1 MPVPDGFT
9 LVSQVPE
16 DFEVVRKP
24 LSPNLPEGFTLTNPA
39 EGGFFAKAQESMSRG
54 RSHALANVAIYES
67 IYGDG
72 DLPGALRLR
81 KKLVQKEVVEPIE
94 SNWLSDIVYANAR
107 TVGQMWETTKKS
119 GKGAVIGATAGG
131 VIGVGAGMLLG
142 GPTGEEAPLGVVGA
156 KAGAAIGGGTAAASF
171 SFREGFGAMYADM
184 IDQGVPDETAKQFA
198 NYGAIPYALIEVLQ
212 LKTAAPALKEGI
224 QAIINKTQQKV
235 LKKAIKTY
243 GKRLSAEV
251 IQEMGQEVVQIAA
264 VDVARHLS
272 GQGIDINADY
282 IKSKALRIF
291 EVGKESVKAF
301 ALVPAPGVAI
311 DVALQSSANTAA
323 IEHQAALAESE
334 GVEVDTYSGPIP
346 APGQAVYEA
355 EDGGVVLE
363 ESETTTPN
371 PEYTRGE
378 QETEDGWSQR
388 VMGQVKQKE
397 TRTGLQP
404 TDIDLPVGQFQIAID
419 NALAESIKRQDLQE
433 EIRKTER
440 SRRFGEMESIAD
452 RTTSADWR
460 KAAKGALSGAYTA
473 LGISPLQE
481 VIPIESFQ
489 ELDQELRVTNK
500 IKRIEAVK
508 LGDAMQALFKEG
520 KILRPH
526 EIGYAR
532 KVWGNRFA
540 NSLQDLSDAAAGKS
554 IDITDYIGIP
564 RSFMTS
570 MDVSRTLRQN
580 ILMARKPKLWAKAL
594 RNDLSLFTKDAKYAK
609 TIENMALRENAELVH
624 KSGIR
629 INKWGPTATA
639 RTGSERFPSKI
650 ARQVPFIAR
659 SERAYTVGGN
669 MLRMSYLNEIGH
681 QRAGIVTTDK
691 QWKDIGHVLNIITGE
706 GDARRLLGLA
716 PILNAVFFAPRL
728 LEARV
733 RAFTD
738 LVNPANG
745 LSWAARKILAQH
757 VAAFVSLNLAL
768 LTSLA
773 MVPGVNV
780 EDDWR
785 STDYGKIKI
794 GNTRI
799 DFWGG
804 YLPLARLFMR
814 LVSGEIKAQS
824 GRVVPITAKDTITS
838 FLQSKLG
845 PMPAYALDLL
855 KGENFIGEP
864 TNLEADNMVKAFY
877 EKLSPLFMQDLID
890 ATRFSGPGV
899 GAAGGALAFFGAS
912 VTSYPKS
919 KSTEVQHN
927 KNMLAQQV
935 LGANWDALSD
945 VVQGLFRDQYSEI
958 GYMEREA
965 KFDRSGF
972 GFLTKMAEQ
981 RDKSVKKMRKAMPGD
996 VQEEFDSLNLKLGG
1010 VSSKIGT
1017 DWFLNEER
1025 RKQYESTVTDLYRT
1039 VLPKLIRSPK
1049 WDSVPPIFKI
1059 QILTKVMNELKEKV
1073 RQDILASA
1081 RLQDIQR
1088 IQRSK
1093 G

>member
-1 MPVPDGFT
+1 MPLPEGFI
-9 LVSQVPE
+9 LDNQVPE
-16 DFEVVRKP
+16 GFEVDRKP
-24 LSPNLPEGFTLTNPA
+24 LIPNLPEGFVLTNPA
-39 EGGFFAKAQESMSRG
+39 EGGFFAKASESMSRG
-54 RSHALANVAIYES
+54 RGHALANVAIYES

-72 DLPGALRLR
+72 DLQGALNLR
-81 KKLVQKEVVEPIE
+81 KKLIRKEIIEPIE

-107 TVGQMWETTKKS
+107 TVGQMWETTKRS
-119 GKGAVIGATAGG
+119 GKGAVIGA
-131 VIGVGAGMLLG
+131 GVGATVATAAGLLFG
-142 GPTGEEAPLGVVGA
+142 GPTGEEAPMAIIGAKVGA
-156 KAGAAIGGGTAAASF
+156 EIGGGTAAASF

-184 IDQGVPDETAKQFA
+184 IDSGVPAEIAQQWA
-198 NYGAIPYALIEVLQ
+198 NYGAVPYSLIEVLQ
-212 LKTAAPALKEGI
+212 LKTAAPAVKEGI
-224 QAIINKTQQKV
+224 QAIINKIQQKV
-235 LKKAIKTY
+235 LKKAVKTY
-243 GKRLSAEV
+243 GKRLSSE
-251 IQEMGQEVVQIAA
+251 ILQEMGQEVVQIAA
-264 VDVARHLS
+264 VDIARYLS
-272 GQGIDINADY
+272 GQGIEVNADY
-282 IKSKALRIF
+282 IKSKALRLY
-291 EVGKESVKAF
+291 EVGKESAKAF

-311 DVALQSSANTAA
+311 DVALQSSANQAA
-323 IEHQAALAESE
+323 AERQAALAESE
-334 GVEVDTYSGPIP
+334 GIEVNTYSGPIP
-346 APGQAVYEA
+346 APGQMVYET
-355 EDGGVVLE
+355 EEGKVVFDE
-363 ESETTTPN
+363 EEGAAPN
-371 PEYTRGE
+371 LEYTRGE
-378 QETEDGWSQR
+378 QETEAGWVSR
-388 VMGQVKQKE
+388 VLDQTMQKE

-404 TDIDLPVGQFQIAID
+404 TDVDLPVGQFQIAID
-419 NALAESIKRQDLQE
+419 NALTESIKRQDLQE
-433 EIRKTER
+433 DIRKTER

-452 RTTSADWR
+452 KTTSADWR
-460 KAAKGALSGAYTA
+460 KAAKGALAGSYTA

-481 VIPIESFQ
+481 VVPIESFR
-489 ELDQELRVTNK
+489 ELDQELRVTDK
-500 IKRIEAVK
+500 IKRIEALK

-540 NSLQDLSDAAAGKS
+540 DSLQDLSDQAAGKS
-554 IDITDYIGIP
+554 IDITDYIGLP

-580 ILMARKPKLWAKAL
+580 ILMARKPVLWAKAL
-594 RNDLSLFTKDAKYAK
+594 GNDLELFVKDEKHAR
-609 TIENMALRENAELVH
+609 TVENMALRENTELVQ

-639 RTGSERFPSKI
+639 RTGSERFPSKV

-669 MLRMSYLNEIGH
+669 LLRMSYLNEIGH

-691 QWKDIGHVLNIITGE
+691 QWKDIGHVLNILTGE

-738 LVNPANG
+738 LFNPN

-757 VAAFVSLNLAL
+757 VASFVGLNMAL
-768 LTSLA
+768 LASMA
-773 MVPGVNV
+773 QISGVNV

-814 LVSGEIKAQS
+814 LASGEIKAQS

-855 KGENFIGEP
+855 KGENFVGEP
-864 TNLEADNMVKAFY
+864 TNLEADNMIKAFY

-927 KNMLAQQV
+927 KNLLAQQV
-935 LGANWDALSD
+935 LGAKWDDLGPD
-945 VVQGLFRDQYSEI
+945 VQDLLRDQYPEI
-958 GYMEREA
+958 GYAEREA

-981 RDKSVKKMRKAMPGD
+981 RDKSVKKMYKAMPDD
-996 VQEEFDSLNLKLGG
+996 VREEFDSLNLKLGG

-1025 RKQYESTVTDLYRT
+1025 RTQYERDVTSLYRMI
-1039 VLPKLIRSPK
+1039 LPKLIRSPK
-1049 WDSVPPIFKI
+1049 WSGVPPLFKI

-1081 RLQDIQR
+1081 MVSDIKKIRR
-1088 IQRSK
+1088 IQ
-1093 G
+1093 

>member
-1 MPVPDGFT
+1 MALPEGFILDSPVPEGF
-9 LVSQVPE
+9 E
-16 DFEVVRKP
+16 IDRKP
-24 LSPNLPEGFTLTNPA
+24 LTPNLPEGFVLTNPA
-39 EGGFFAKAQESMSRG
+39 EGGFFAKASESMSRG
-54 RSHALANVAIYES
+54 RGHALANVAIYES

-72 DLPGALRLR
+72 DLQGALNLR
-81 KKLVQKEVVEPIE
+81 KKLIRKEIIEPIE

-107 TVGQMWETTKKS
+107 TVGQMWESTKRA
-119 GKGAVIGATAGG
+119 GKGAVIGAAAGG
-131 VIGVGAGMLLG
+131 AVGVGVGLLLG
-142 GPTGEEAPLGVVGA
+142 GPTGEEAPLGVIGA
-156 KAGAAIGGGTAAASF
+156 KTGAEIGGGTAAASF
-171 SFREGFGAMYADM
+171 AFREGFGAMYADM
-184 IDQGVPDETAKQFA
+184 IDSGVSTEIAQQWA
-198 NYGAIPYALIEVLQ
+198 NYGAMPYALIEVLQ
-212 LKTAAPALKEGI
+212 LKTAAPAVKEGI
-224 QAIINKTQQKV
+224 QAIINKVQQKV
-235 LKKAIKTY
+235 LKKAVKTY
-243 GKRLSAEV
+243 GKRLSAE
-251 IQEMGQEVVQIAA
+251 ILQEMGQEVVQIAA
-264 VDVARHLS
+264 VDIARHLS

-282 IKSKALRIF
+282 IKSKALRLY
-291 EVGKESVKAF
+291 EVGKESAKAF

-311 DVALQSSANTAA
+311 DVALQSSANQAA
-323 IEHQAALAESE
+323 TEYQAALAESE

-346 APGQAVYEA
+346 TPGQTVYET
-355 EDGGVVLE
+355 EEGDIVLE
-363 ESETTTPN
+363 ESETATPN
-371 PEYTRGE
+371 SEYTRGE

-404 TDIDLPVGQFQIAID
+404 TDVDLPVGQFQIAID
-419 NALAESIKRQDLQE
+419 NALTESIKRQDLQE
-433 EIRKTER
+433 DIRKTER

-452 RTTSADWR
+452 RTTNADWR

-481 VIPIESFQ
+481 TIPIESFR
-489 ELDQELRVTNK
+489 ELDQELRVTDK
-500 IKRIEAVK
+500 IKRIEALK

-540 NSLQDLSDAAAGKS
+540 DSLQDLSDQAAGRYL
-554 IDITDYIGIP
+554 DITDYIAVPKALMASG
-564 RSFMTS
+564 
-570 MDVSRTLRQN
+570 DLSRTLRQN
-580 ILMARKPKLWAKAL
+580 ILMVRKPKLWAKAL
-594 RNDLSLFTKDAKYAK
+594 GNDIGLFTKDAKHARMV
-609 TIENMALRENAELVH
+609 ENMALRENAELIQ

-639 RTGSERFPSKI
+639 RTASERFPSKL
-650 ARQVPFIAR
+650 ARQVPFVAR
-659 SERAYTVGGN
+659 SERAYTAGGN
-669 MLRMSYLNEIGH
+669 LLRMSYLNEIGY

-691 QWKDIGHVLNIITGE
+691 QWKDIGHVLNILTGE

-738 LVNPANG
+738 LFNPN

-757 VAAFVSLNLAL
+757 VASFVGLNMAL
-768 LTSLA
+768 LASMA
-773 MVPGVNV
+773 QVSGVNV

-814 LVSGEIKAQS
+814 LAAGEIKAQS
-824 GRVVPITAKDTITS
+824 GRVVPITAKDTVTS

-855 KGENFIGEP
+855 KGENFVGEP
-864 TNLEADNMVKAFY
+864 VNLEADNMVKAFY

-935 LGANWDALSD
+935 LGVKWDALGPD
-945 VVQGLFRDQYSEI
+945 VQELLRDQYPEI
-958 GYMEREA
+958 GYAEREA

-972 GFLTKMAEQ
+972 GFLTKMVEQ
-981 RDKSVKKMRKAMPGD
+981 RDKSVKKMYKVMPND

-1025 RKQYESTVTDLYRT
+1025 RTQYEKDVTALYRM

-1081 RLQDIQR
+1081 MLTDIQR
-1088 IQRSK
+1088 IRRIQ
-1093 G
+1093 

>member
-1 MPVPDGFT
+1 MALPEGFILDSFT
-9 LVSQVPE
+9 PE
-16 DFEVVRKP
+16 GFEIDRKP
-24 LSPNLPEGFTLTNPA
+24 LSPDLPEGFVLTNPA
-39 EGGFFAKAQESMSRG
+39 EGGFFAKASEAMSRG

-72 DLPGALRLR
+72 DLQGALRLR
-81 KKLVQKEVVEPIE
+81 KKLIRKEVVEPIE

-107 TVGQMWETTKKS
+107 TVGQMWETIKRS
-119 GKGAVIGATAGG
+119 GKGAVIGAVAGG
-131 VIGVGAGMLLG
+131 VAGVGTGMLLG
-142 GPTGEEAPLGVVGA
+142 GPTGEEAPLGVIGA
-156 KAGAAIGGGTAAASF
+156 KTGAAIGGGTAAASF

-235 LKKAIKTY
+235 LKKAIKIY

-251 IQEMGQEVVQIAA
+251 IQEMGQEVVQIAV
-264 VDVARHLS
+264 VDIARHLS

-291 EVGKESVKAF
+291 EVGKESIKAF
-301 ALVPAPGVAI
+301 ALIPAPGVAI
-311 DVALQSSANTAA
+311 DIALQSSANTAA
-323 IEHQAALAESE
+323 IEHQAAIAESE
-334 GVEVDTYSGPIP
+334 GVEVNTYSGPIP
-346 APGQAVYEA
+346 DPGQAVYET
-355 EDGGVVLE
+355 EEGGIVLE

-371 PEYTRGE
+371 PEYTRDKN
-378 QETEDGWSQR
+378 ETEDGWSQR

-404 TDIDLPVGQFQIAID
+404 TDVDLPVGQFQIAID

-452 RTTSADWR
+452 RTTGADWR
-460 KAAKGALSGAYTA
+460 KAAKGALKGAYTA

-481 VIPIESFQ
+481 VIPVESFR
-489 ELDQELRVTNK
+489 ELDQELRVTDK
-500 IKRIEAVK
+500 IKRIEALK

-540 NSLQDLSDAAAGKS
+540 DSLQDLSDAAAGKS
-554 IDITDYIGIP
+554 IDITDYIAIP
-564 RSFMTS
+564 KALMASG
-570 MDVSRTLRQN
+570 DISRTFRQN
-580 ILMARKPKLWAKAL
+580 ILMVRKPKLWAKAL
-594 RNDLSLFTKDAKYAK
+594 GNDIGLFTKDAKHAR

-639 RTGSERFPSKI
+639 RTASERFPSKI
-650 ARQVPFIAR
+650 ARRVPFVAR
-659 SERAYTVGGN
+659 SERAYTAGGN
-669 MLRMSYLNEIGH
+669 LLRMSYLNEIGY

-691 QWKDIGHVLNIITGE
+691 QWKDIGHVINILTGE

-738 LVNPANG
+738 LFNPN

-757 VAAFVSLNLAL
+757 VASFVGFNMTLLA
-768 LTSLA
+768 SMA
-773 MVPGVNV
+773 IVPGVNV

-785 STDYGKIKI
+785 STDYGKITI

-814 LVSGEIKAQS
+814 LASGEIKAQS
-824 GRVVPITAKDTITS
+824 GRVVPVTAKDTVTS

-855 KGENFIGEP
+855 KGENFVGEP
-864 TNLEADNMVKAFY
+864 VNLEADNMVKAFY

-890 ATRFSGPGV
+890 ATRFSGPGM

-935 LGANWDALSD
+935 LGVKWDDLGPD
-945 VVQGLFRDQYSEI
+945 IQDLLRDQYPEI

-981 RDKSVKKMRKAMPGD
+981 RDKSVKKMYKAMPGD

-1025 RKQYESTVTDLYRT
+1025 RAQYESTVTDLYRT

-1081 RLQDIQR
+1081 MLADIQR
-1088 IQRSK
+1088 IRRIR
-1093 G
+1093 